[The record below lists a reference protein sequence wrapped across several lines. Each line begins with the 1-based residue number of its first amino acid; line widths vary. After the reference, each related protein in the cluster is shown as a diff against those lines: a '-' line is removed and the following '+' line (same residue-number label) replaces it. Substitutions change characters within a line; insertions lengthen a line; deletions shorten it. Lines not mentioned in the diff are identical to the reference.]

1 MSAAATNLSATTVQ
15 SLREK
20 TGAGMMDCK
29 KALMET
35 GGDIEKAIE
44 YLRKK
49 GIASAEKKAGREA
62 KQGSVMSYIHAGGRI
77 GVLVEIN
84 CETDFVARNEHFQN
98 LSRDIAMHIA
108 AANPRFLNRQSVPAD
123 VLAKEREIFMEQAK
137 GSGKPEN
144 VLGKIVDGKIEKFY
158 GEVCLMEQAFIKNPD
173 MTIEAYL
180 KETIAKLGENMMIS
194 RFVRFELGETQSS

>member
-1 MSAAATNLSATTVQ
+1 MSSPASNMSASTVQ

-29 KALMET
+29 KALLES
-35 GGDIEKAIE
+35 GGDMEKAIE

-84 CETDFVARNEHFQN
+84 CETDFVARNENFQN
-98 LSRDIAMHIA
+98 FSRDVAMHVA
-108 AANPRFLNRQSVPAD
+108 AANPRFLNRQAVPAG
-123 VLAKEREIFMEQAK
+123 VLAKEREIFLEQAK

-144 VLGKIVDGKIEKFY
+144 VLNKIVDGKIEKFY

-173 MTIEAYL
+173 MTIEGYL

-194 RFVRFELGETQSS
+194 RFVRFELGETQSA